1 MKRPKA
7 QIERLIRGAM
17 GEIKAD
23 LIVTGGKLVNVYS
36 GEILE
41 GMEIAVLDGRICY
54 VGPSAAYA
62 RGEKTEML
70 DARGLHISPGFI
82 DAHTHIG
89 HFCRPYEYLQ
99 AYLPHGTT
107 ALVASCDEPATVFG
121 FKGVKLFLDEVEAHP
136 LRVYTVISM
145 VAPQDPLLCSTQS
158 LSQSEVAEG
167 LDDPRVLGLGEIV
180 SWLRLL
186 QGDQELLERIE
197 MALQRGQIIHGHTA
211 GARDQKLCAI
221 AAAGISSCHEPINE
235 SDVLQR
241 LRSGYW
247 VMLREGSFRRDLE
260 GTLKTVVARGLNT
273 QRLILVTDGMS
284 PDDVASDGHMDFV
297 VRRAIELGLSP
308 MQAIQAATL
317 NPATYSGLEQE
328 LGGIAPG
335 RYADIAFL
343 EGLNTVRVHSTMIG
357 GEVLAK
363 EGKSLVTPRP
373 VTWPEETVRCLRLPS
388 ISLGAVSL
396 SNLSPT
402 ISPASFRIP
411 CPAPRAKIRVMEML
425 SQNITAET
433 IMDVAPRDGA
443 LQADSSRDL
452 LKVAVF
458 ERHRPSGGVALGF
471 LKGLGASVGAVGT
484 TTNLDEN
491 TLLIA
496 GSNDEEMALC
506 ANLLIEAG
514 GGMAVVD
521 RGEVI
526 EKIDFPVGGVFS
538 LRPWQEVG
546 KGLGLIH
553 RCLRER
559 GSLFSKPIYALMF
572 LTFVTLPALRITAR
586 GLVAVKERRVVPLL
600 VEG

>member
-1 MKRPKA
+1 MARSKA
-7 QIERLIRGAM
+7 EIERLMRGAL

-23 LIVTGGKLVNVYS
+23 LIITGGKLINVYS
-36 GEILE
+36 GEILD

-54 VGPSAAYA
+54 VGPSAAHT
-62 RGEKTEML
+62 RGERTEIL
-70 DARGLHISPGFI
+70 DARGLYVSPGFI

-99 AYLPHGTT
+99 AYVPHGTT

-121 FKGVKLFLDEVEAHP
+121 FKGVKFFLDEVEAHP

-241 LRSGYW
+241 LRTGYW
-247 VMLREGSFRRDLE
+247 VMLREGSFRRDME
-260 GTLKTVVARGLNT
+260 ETLKPIVARGLNT
-273 QRLILVTDGMS
+273 QRLILVTDSMA
-284 PDDVASDGHMDFV
+284 PDDVASEGHMDFV
-297 VRRAIELGLSP
+297 VRRAIGLGLSP
-308 MQAIQAATL
+308 MQAIQAVTL

-328 LGGIAPG
+328 IGGIAPG
-335 RYADIAFL
+335 RYADIALL
-343 EGLNTVRVHSTMIG
+343 EDLEKAKVHSTLIG
-357 GEVLAK
+357 GRFLAQA
-363 EGKSLVTPRP
+363 GKSLVESRP
-373 VTWPEETVRCLRLPS
+373 IFLPADTMNCLTIRKVSAGAFKISCASPS
-388 ISLGAVSL
+388 
-396 SNLSPT
+396 
-402 ISPASFRIP
+402 
-411 CPAPRAKIRVMEML
+411 AKIRVMEL
-425 SQNITAET
+425 LNLNITAEK
-433 IMDVAPRDGA
+433 ILAVAPRNGY
-443 LQADSSRDL
+443 LEADADQDL

-458 ERHRPSGGVALGF
+458 ERHRKSGGITFGF
-471 LKGLGASVGAVGT
+471 LQGFGAKVGAVGT
-484 TTNLDEN
+484 TVNIDEN

-496 GSNDEEMALC
+496 GSSDQDMALC
-506 ANLLIEAG
+506 ANILIDAG

-521 RGEVI
+521 RGETL
-526 EKIDFPVGGVFS
+526 EKIDFPVGGSFS
-538 LRPWQEVG
+538 LAPWQEVG
-546 KGLGLIH
+546 RGLDRIH

-559 GSLFSKPIYALMF
+559 GSRFLKPIYALCF
-572 LTFVTLPALRITAR
+572 LTFVTLPSLRITAR
-586 GLVAVKERRVVPLL
+586 GLVSVKERKL
-600 VEG
+600 VSLFVS

>member
-1 MKRPKA
+1 M
-7 QIERLIRGAM
+7 RGAL

-54 VGPSAAYA
+54 VGPSAAHT
-62 RGEKTEML
+62 RGEKTEIF
-70 DARGLHISPGFI
+70 DARGLYISPGFI

-107 ALVASCDEPATVFG
+107 ALVASCDESATVFG

-136 LRVYTVISM
+136 LRVFTVISM

-158 LSQSEVAEG
+158 LSQAEVAEG
-167 LDDPRVLGLGEIV
+167 LEDPRVIGLGEIV
-180 SWLRLL
+180 AWLRLL

-197 MALQRGQIIHGHTA
+197 MALQRGKIIHGHTA

-273 QRLILVTDGMS
+273 QRLILVTDGMA
-284 PDDVASDGHMDFV
+284 PDDVAADGHMDFV
-297 VRRAIELGLSP
+297 VRCAIELGLSP

-328 LGGIAPG
+328 IGGIAPG
-335 RYADIAFL
+335 RYADLVFL
-343 EGLNTVRVHSTMIG
+343 EDIEEMRVRLTMIG
-357 GEVLAK
+357 GKVIAK
-363 EGKSLVTPRP
+363 QGESLVPARP
-373 VTWPEETVRCLRLPS
+373 ITWPEETVRCLR
-388 ISLGAVSL
+388 IGANV
-396 SNLSPT
+396 
-402 ISPASFRIP
+402 SPASFHIP
-411 CPAPRAKIRVMEML
+411 CSSRRSKIRVMELL
-425 SQNITAET
+425 SQNITTET
-433 IMDVAPRDGA
+433 IMDISPLSGA
-443 LQADSSRDL
+443 LEADPSRDL

-458 ERHRPSGGVALGF
+458 ERHKAEGGIALGF
-471 LKGLGASVGAVGT
+471 LKGFGASVGAVGT

-496 GSNDEEMALC
+496 GSNDEDMALC
-506 ANLLIEAG
+506 ANILIEAG

-526 EKIDFPVGGVFS
+526 EKIEFPVGGVFS
-538 LRPWQEVG
+538 LRPWQEIG
-546 KGLGLIH
+546 EGLGRIH
-553 RCLRER
+553 RSLRER
-559 GSLFSKPIYALMF
+559 GSPFPKPIYALMF

-586 GLVAVKERRVVPLL
+586 GLVAAKERRVVPLL
-600 VEG
+600 AEG